1 MSPSLSEEFTAIV
14 LASRP
19 PGWCFGLILFG
30 IGFIHS
36 RSSTPKTMAPLC
48 VAATYVFSLSF
59 PLCTII
65 FGINDVYDYDSD
77 IKNPRKIAS
86 GLEGGIL
93 SPVYHSSVRRAAYF
107 STVLIIL
114 TSLFT
119 LRYQNAVAT
128 SLLEIPIVDSFSNG
142 MIVFLA
148 WLTGCSFGHGRFSDA
163 PEKGVILSMCTAGI
177 HALGAVVD
185 VNSDIA
191 AKQKTIAT
199 FFGQRFAVLVGVLTF
214 VAALL
219 VERDHSGVFVIYLW
233 GGAVIMLAPCLH
245 IRWAHYAFQII
256 VYWTVGMAI
265 LWLGSKALRRRHNV
279 PTTS

>member
-1 MSPSLSEEFTAIV
+1 MSPSLSEELIAIV

-19 PGWCFGLILFG
+19 PGWCFGPILFG

-36 RSSTPKTMAPLC
+36 RSSMPKTIAPLC
-48 VAATYVFSLSF
+48 MAATYVFSLSF

-65 FGINDVYDYDSD
+65 FGINDVYDHDSD

-107 STVLIIL
+107 STVLILL
-114 TSLFT
+114 TSLST

-128 SLLEIPIVDSFSNG
+128 SLLVLLGWQYSAPPSRLKEIPIVDSFSNG

-148 WLTGCSFGHGRFSDA
+148 WLIGYSFGHGRFSNV

-191 AKQKTIAT
+191 AGQKTIAT
-199 FFGQRFAVLVGVLTF
+199 FFGQRFAALVGVLT
-214 VAALL
+214 L
-219 VERDHSGVFVIYLW
+219 
-233 GGAVIMLAPCLH
+233 
-245 IRWAHYAFQII
+245 
-256 VYWTVGMAI
+256 
-265 LWLGSKALRRRHNV
+265 
-279 PTTS
+279 